1 MFYFILNPF
10 DYIIITI
17 EKKKKKSLNIYTI
30 NVPFLLII
38 YRLLKNATFRVGYI
52 DRSLWNERNAEHF

>member
-17 EKKKKKSLNIYTI
+17 EEKNYNIYTI

-38 YRLLKNATFRVGYI
+38 YVVC
-52 DRSLWNERNAEHF
+52 